1 MSVAAPDRAGAVGR
15 IRAAVTQP
23 WALGKDREPLRR
35 TPTVLVVGVWLA
47 ILIPELARG
56 FVEPKVWRPVTDG
69 ETELTGWLA
78 PLTTLCNAALVV
90 GCAAV
95 VLLGVRRLPW
105 SRVVPLALVLAAW
118 LATVVPL
125 VVAGR
130 PPRLTAL
137 IVPAVATALW
147 AARPQRGH
155 VEMLGYL
162 TGALA
167 AVSIVLGL
175 ALPRAAIFVRSELVE
190 GEKPVSSLG
199 ILAGVLST
207 GNLLGLALAM
217 GLAAVLFVR
226 RAAHRWTMIALVLVA
241 VVWSASRTSLVALAA
256 VGLAALGLV
265 LVRDKGRFAAWWLAV
280 VAACAIA
287 LPFVTRA
294 PTAFT
299 NRGGY
304 WIASLESWRSS
315 PWLGHGADFFKQIA
329 LGDENLGG
337 HAYHAHNQVVHV
349 LVTGG
354 LVLAGIALAVLIL
367 LGVRAVRWARRG
379 FTWPVLVLTALA
391 VTASFEVT
399 IGLVD
404 RLVCVPFVLV
414 PLGLVAFADPELER
428 A

>member
-1 MSVAAPDRAGAVGR
+1 
-15 IRAAVTQP
+15 
-23 WALGKDREPLRR
+23 
-35 TPTVLVVGVWLA
+35 
-47 ILIPELARG
+47 
-56 FVEPKVWRPVTDG
+56 
-69 ETELTGWLA
+69 
-78 PLTTLCNAALVV
+78 
-90 GCAAV
+90 
-95 VLLGVRRLPW
+95 
-105 SRVVPLALVLAAW
+105 
-118 LATVVPL
+118 
-125 VVAGR
+125 
-130 PPRLTAL
+130 
-137 IVPAVATALW
+137 
-147 AARPQRGH
+147 
-155 VEMLGYL
+155 
-162 TGALA
+162 
-167 AVSIVLGL
+167 
-175 ALPRAAIFVRSELVE
+175 
-190 GEKPVSSLG
+190 
-199 ILAGVLST
+199 
-207 GNLLGLALAM
+207 
-217 GLAAVLFVR
+217 
-226 RAAHRWTMIALVLVA
+226 